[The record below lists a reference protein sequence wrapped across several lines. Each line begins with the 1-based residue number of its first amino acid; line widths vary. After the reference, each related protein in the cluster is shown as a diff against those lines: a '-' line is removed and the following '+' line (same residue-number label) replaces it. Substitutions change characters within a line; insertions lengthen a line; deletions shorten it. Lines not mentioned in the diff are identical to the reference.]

1 VRVPRPVRWPGG
13 RRRRWERRRSG
24 DGGSGVV
31 LVLGLVAVVL
41 GIAML
46 VSGWGAATV
55 ARHRAEAAADL
66 AALAAAT
73 PDLPDCARAADVAA
87 RSGAALVSCTV
98 RGDGSVF
105 VAVTV
110 ALPGWLD
117 RLAGGRRPVARA
129 RAGRPDDMTAG
140 MTAGTSAGT
149 TAIDAVPAGTRAVTP
164 RIGMVPCAPVVARLV
179 RRPSA
184 GSD

>member
-1 VRVPRPVRWPGG
+1 M
-13 RRRRWERRRSG
+13 
-24 DGGSGVV
+24 V

-117 RLAGGRRPVARA
+117 QLAGGRRPVARA
-129 RAGRPDDMTAG
+129 RAGRPDDMTV
-140 MTAGTSAGT
+140 GTSAGT

>member
-1 VRVPRPVRWPGG
+1 
-13 RRRRWERRRSG
+13 
-24 DGGSGVV
+24 VV

-46 VSGWGAATV
+46 VSGWCAATV

-117 RLAGGRRPVARA
+117 QLAGGRRPVARA